1 MHATGGEA
9 APGREIDFS
18 TIYGIIV
25 GQIFNVNPD
34 EIMSLESDI
43 AGLLADRNDDWITPY
58 EFERGVA
65 HALARRVR
73 KEHSQLRC
81 FLAPFYA
88 VYMFLSAWKY
98 FAGPFFAFHF
108 LVPLTPLVNAPEVFG
123 FGTTVWFFTV
133 LPLSLLFSV
142 AAGLTIVPAL
152 LETVGK
158 IGDKVAACWRLTFS
172 RKP

>member
-1 MHATGGEA
+1 
-9 APGREIDFS
+9 
-18 TIYGIIV
+18 
-25 GQIFNVNPD
+25 VNPE

-65 HALARRVR
+65 HALTRRKGR
-73 KEHSQLRC
+73 SQLRC
-81 FLAPFYA
+81 FFAPFYA
-88 VYMFLSAWKY
+88 VYIFLPAWKY

-108 LVPLTPLVNAPEVFG
+108 LVPLTPLANAPEVFG

-133 LPLSLLFSV
+133 FPLSLLFSF

-152 LETVGK
+152 IETVEK
-158 IGDKVAACWRLTFS
+158 FGDKVAVCWRLTFS